1 MNRAQLCIPRTL
13 AHEGGFVDHPRD
25 PGGATNRGITIATY
39 RRYINKKGT
48 VAQLKRL
55 TEMQAV
61 GIYKAQYWDAVK
73 ADGMPDGVDYA
84 VFDFAVNSGPARA
97 AMFVQEIV
105 GVAPDGK
112 IGPLTLAAIDK
123 ADPAWVV
130 NQLCN
135 DRMSFLRRLSTFA
148 SFGKGWTRRV
158 SDVRAAALMDATA
171 ATLTFV
177 RPDAPRSTTSAPV
190 PGVGVLAAI
199 IAAVVA
205 FFALKKG

>member
-25 PGGATNRGITIATY
+25 PGGATNRGVTIATY

-48 VAQLKRL
+48 IAQLKRL

-135 DRMSFLRRLSTFA
+135 DRMAFLRRLSTFA

-190 PGVGVLAAI
+190 PSLSVLAAI
-199 IAAVVA
+199 MAA
-205 FFALKKG
+205 FFALFALKK